1 MKRTKAMIIRFTD
14 EELCTL
20 TAKVKRTQLS
30 REEFCRRILNG
41 AEVKEAPSADVRS
54 MLRELRRIGANVN
67 EVQKRA
73 NFTGFLDA
81 PQLRKDMDE
90 LRNATR
96 LIVEAYSM
104 EA

>member
-14 EELCTL
+14 EELRTL
-20 TAKVKRTQLS
+20 TAKAKRTQLS
-30 REEFCRRILNG
+30 REEFCRRILND
-41 AEVKEAPSADVRS
+41 ATVKEAPSADVRS

-73 NFTGFLDA
+73 NSTGFIDA
-81 PQLRKDMDE
+81 PLLRKDLDE

-96 LIVEAYSM
+96 LIVEAYST